1 MAPQSSVWIGFVD
14 TVGVQST
21 EHQTKL
27 KKKQQKKNI
36 IIFGPIILCKLT
48 VVGDFSETWAVY
60 FYHSP
65 AGLRGQQ

>member
-27 KKKQQKKNI
+27 KKKKKKKT
-36 IIFGPIILCKLT
+36 LLYL
-48 VVGDFSETWAVY
+48 A
-60 FYHSP
+60 
-65 AGLRGQQ
+65 Q